1 MGDSSH
7 TTVLAWPWPGEH
19 NLTPQVRKELDTH
32 GISGIDEKPRKIPC
46 VEAQLH
52 DGDQQSGVI
61 LAIVDE
67 QADCG
72 TEEYREL
79 IQALHQA
86 GLNVYATNAAG
97 GEYDAR
103 WEHHPAGGEMITRY
117 MSEAHGMTVISAGE
131 LLEECRCATQPGE
144 PPQTLDGVEDA
155 LVGAATKRLLVE
167 PKLPRAVGEAI

>member
-19 NLTPQVRKELDTH
+19 NLAPQVRTKLDAH
-32 GISGIDEKPRKIPC
+32 GLSGIDEKPRKIPF

-67 QADCG
+67 HADGG

-79 IQALHQA
+79 IQALHEA
-86 GLNVYATNAAG
+86 GLNLYATNGAG
-97 GEYDAR
+97 DEYDAR
-103 WEHHPAGGEMITRY
+103 WEHHPAGGEMTTRY
-117 MSEAHGMTVISAGE
+117 MSEAHGMTVLSAGE
-131 LLEECRCATQPGE
+131 LLEECRRVTRLGA
-144 PPQTLDGVEDA
+144 PPPT
-155 LVGAATKRLLVE
+155 
-167 PKLPRAVGEAI
+167 PRRG